1 MATGDKRR
9 DWRLLY
15 SVCASFLLMVL
26 YLTTSRGA
34 FLTGAIGLGALVLL
48 GTTWLEGTRPSCA
61 VLIRQ
66 RRSGGTHRTQSCN
79 LGDGGTQRRQRCG
92 AGRLCHRPL
101 VTSPMTRAST

>member
-48 GTTWLEGTRPSCA
+48 APRGWKGRVLLR
-61 VLIRQ
+61 VLIV
-66 RRSGGTHRTQSCN
+66 SGAA
-79 LGDGGTQRRQRCG
+79 
-92 AGRLCHRPL
+92 AGLSWMETP
-101 VTSPMTRAST
+101 